1 VNISFFTLL
10 IEYACELI
18 ILSFYPVML
27 ANFDSP
33 LVRHGRIIFLPMH
46 YRINIFLLPQV
57 TITFL
62 VSCTHLINFADLEK
76 IKIIKKKHIYAVQL
90 LKEFMKNPYNSYWGG
105 GDNEAALNTEHA
117 EEIQDI
123 ETKDTPY
130 LVAAKHGIVEITSA
144 LKLKM
149 KSVIHERNSNN
160 ENVLLLAVKY
170 KQPQVVQ
177 QLWNSE
183 VIVKEIF
190 ESLYEQVDNEENTML
205 HLAAYTSLNKE
216 TIWTISGPAMEMM
229 WDIKWYK
236 VHIYSTYIIID
247 HEFTIVMND
256 IYVYIHV

>member
-1 VNISFFTLL
+1 
-10 IEYACELI
+10 
-18 ILSFYPVML
+18 M
-27 ANFDSP
+27 
-33 LVRHGRIIFLPMH
+33 
-46 YRINIFLLPQV
+46 
-57 TITFL
+57 
-62 VSCTHLINFADLEK
+62 
-76 IKIIKKKHIYAVQL
+76 KH
-90 LKEFMKNPYNSYWGG
+90 PYHSYGGG
-105 GDNEAALNTEHA
+105 GDEAPLNTEHA
-117 EEIQDI
+117 EEIQNIYNSYLGGWDN
-123 ETKDTPY
+123 ETKDTTY

-144 LKLKM
+144 LELRM